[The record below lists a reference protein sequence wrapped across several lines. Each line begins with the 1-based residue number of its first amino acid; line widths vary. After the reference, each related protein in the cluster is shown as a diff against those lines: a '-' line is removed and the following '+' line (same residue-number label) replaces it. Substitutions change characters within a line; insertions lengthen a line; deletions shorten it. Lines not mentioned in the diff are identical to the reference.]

1 MIRIA
6 VYLSAFLAAA
16 GLAALCHAETSPAQ
30 GQKSDLSQ
38 PKQVAERLDKKQN
51 EQQRHIEELQNRADA
66 DDRSLDIRGGQAET
80 AQPQDQ
86 PPSVK
91 PDQKEKEAVRKKSGQ
106 TKDEAQTQ
114 PVGRPPEKP
123 PARQQ
128 YKEIEAIFR
137 EQGVLTPR
145 GTLIVEPSFQYA
157 FSSSTRVVLNG
168 YTIIPTIT
176 VGLIDVRSVNRNTYI
191 PALTARY
198 GLTGRLEVNTYVPYV
213 FRSDSAS
220 AAAVQGQTNERVFNA
235 SGNNIGD
242 IQFGMRYQFNMPMG
256 GGPIFIGG
264 LLAKSNTGKDPFNVP
279 IDPSTGLETQLATG
293 TGFWAIQP
301 SVSIIFPSD
310 PVVFFGSVNY
320 LYNFGSNKRVTTVDI
335 STNTTTVTTMKI
347 VPGDTIGFNFG
358 MGFAMNER
366 TSFSFGY
373 EHYIIGKTKV
383 NGSIPATAQITTLGS
398 LLFGASY
405 KLSDRVNLNF
415 SLEAGITESAPDV
428 QLTLRVPFSI

>member
-1 MIRIA
+1 MIRKA
-6 VYLSAFLAAA
+6 VYLSAFLAVA
-16 GLAALCHAETSPAQ
+16 GLAVLCHAETSPAQ
-30 GQKSDLSQ
+30 EQKSDLSQ
-38 PKQVAERLDKKQN
+38 PKQFVERLDKKQN
-51 EQQRHIEELQNRADA
+51 EQQRHIEELQNRAA
-66 DDRSLDIRGGQAET
+66 TDDRSLDIRGGQAET
-80 AQPQDQ
+80 TQPQDQ
-86 PPSVK
+86 PSSVTS
-91 PDQKEKEAVRKKSGQ
+91 DEKEKEAVQKKSGQ
-106 TKDEAQTQ
+106 TKDQAPAQ

-198 GLTGRLEVNTYVPYV
+198 GLTSRLEVNTYVPYV
-213 FRSDSAS
+213 FRSDSAA
-220 AAAVQGQTNERVFNA
+220 AAAVQGQPNERVFNA

-242 IQFGMRYQFNMPMG
+242 IQFGIRYQFNMPMG

-264 LLAKSNTGKDPFNVP
+264 LLAKSNTGKDPFSVP
-279 IDPSTGLETQLATG
+279 IDPDTGLETQLATG
-293 TGFWAIQP
+293 TGFWGIQP
-301 SVSIIFPSD
+301 SVSIIFPTD

-320 LYNFGSNKRVTTVDI
+320 LYNFGSNKSVTTV
-335 STNTTTVTTMKI
+335 SASGGATVTNMKI

-366 TSFSFGY
+366 TSFSVGY

-405 KLSDRVNLNF
+405 KLANRVNLNF
-415 SLEAGITESAPDV
+415 SLEAGITEAAPDV